1 MEVVT
6 SPIPQLED
14 RESIEQ
20 RVARTLRELIV
31 AGQLPAGTPLVQ
43 RDLAQQLGVSP
54 TPVRA
59 GLSQLEREGLVEVNA
74 TGRAVVRRLTRED
87 FEEIYAARL
96 GLEGLAARVGAA
108 AVGPAEIEHMHALLE
123 HLRRLA
129 EEQDVDEYLRRR
141 WEFHATCYRAS
152 GRRRLVEEVEGLFWR
167 ADRYNR
173 MVLSTLERFRESVG
187 RYRQFLAACEAND
200 GAAAE
205 QVIHDSLR
213 WAVERLAPGLPS
225 EGPSG

>member
-1 MEVVT
+1 M
-6 SPIPQLED
+6 
-14 RESIEQ
+14 
-20 RVARTLRELIV
+20 
-31 AGQLPAGTPLVQ
+31 
-43 RDLAQQLGVSP
+43 
-54 TPVRA
+54 
-59 GLSQLEREGLVEVNA
+59 
-74 TGRAVVRRLTRED
+74 
-87 FEEIYAARL
+87 
-96 GLEGLAARVGAA
+96 
-108 AVGPAEIEHMHALLE
+108 
-123 HLRRLA
+123 
-129 EEQDVDEYLRRR
+129 
-141 WEFHATCYRAS
+141 S